1 MDPQGMD
8 PPGMDPQGSEQGSET
23 GPRRSAQPR
32 ILAVAVQKGGT
43 GKTTLAASLAV
54 AAAQAGERVTALD
67 LDPQGS
73 LVGWGALRD
82 SDAVAVDRIQPWEIA
97 QLPEILDILAQQGTT
112 LVVLDTAGSA
122 AGLAPALKG
131 ADFVLMPVRPS
142 RLDIVA
148 ARPTLQSLMAL
159 GLRGRFALVLNQC
172 PPPPSPR
179 TSAYAAQL
187 RALGVLAEPGII
199 HRVDHQDALATG
211 LGVTEYAPASPAAEE
226 IRALWAWI
234 DAKMRASDAQP

>member
-1 MDPQGMD
+1 
-8 PPGMDPQGSEQGSET
+8 MDPQGSEREPEAPARQEAR
-23 GPRRSAQPR
+23 PLR

-54 AAAQAGERVTALD
+54 AAAESGEHVTALD

-73 LVGWGALRD
+73 LAGWGTLRKD
-82 SDAVAVDRIQPWEIA
+82 GGVAVDRIQPWEIG
-97 QLPEILDILAQQGTT
+97 QLSEILGILAEQGTT
-112 LVVLDTAGSA
+112 LAVLDTAGSS
-122 AGLAPALKG
+122 AGLAPALRD

-148 ARPTLQSLMAL
+148 ARPTLQALVGL
-159 GLRGRFALVLNQC
+159 GLRDRLALVLNQC

-187 RALGVLAEPGII
+187 RTLGVLAEPGII

-211 LGVTEYAPASPAAEE
+211 LGVTEYAPGSQAAEE

-234 DAKMRASDAQP
+234 DGKMQAAAG

>member
-1 MDPQGMD
+1 
-8 PPGMDPQGSEQGSET
+8 MDPQGSEREPEAM
-23 GPRRSAQPR
+23 PRRLAGRLR

-54 AAAQAGERVTALD
+54 AAAEGGERVAALD

-73 LVGWGALRD
+73 LAGWGALRTA
-82 SDAVAVDRIQPWEIA
+82 SNLVVDRLQPWEIG
-97 QLPEILDILAQQGTT
+97 QLPDILGHLAAQGTT
-112 LVVLDTAGSA
+112 LAVLDTAGNA
-122 AGLAPALKG
+122 AGLAPTLKG

-148 ARPTLQSLMAL
+148 ARPTLQSLVGF
-159 GLRGRFALVLNQC
+159 GLRERLALVLNQC
-172 PPPPSPR
+172 PPSPSPR
-179 TSAYAAQL
+179 ANAYAVQL
-187 RALGVLAEPGII
+187 RTLGVLAEPGII

-211 LGVTEYAPASPAAEE
+211 CGVTEYAPHSPAADE

-234 DAKMRASDAQP
+234 DAKMRVSRAQP

>member
-1 MDPQGMD
+1 MV
-8 PPGMDPQGSEQGSET
+8 PGGSGGAGSA
-23 GPRRSAQPR
+23 GAGQAARPLR

-43 GKTTLAASLAV
+43 GKTTLAASLAI
-54 AAAQAGERVTALD
+54 AAAEAGEQVAALD

-73 LVGWGALRD
+73 LAGWGALRK
-82 SDAVAVDRIQPWEIA
+82 SETVAVDRVQPWEMG
-97 QLPEILDILAQQGTT
+97 QLSEILGLLAEQGTT
-112 LVVLDTAGSA
+112 LAVLDTAGSA
-122 AGLAPALKG
+122 SGLAPALKD

-148 ARPTLQSLMAL
+148 ARPTLQALVGL
-159 GLRGRFALVLNQC
+159 GLRERLALVLNQC

-211 LGVTEYAPASPAAEE
+211 LGVTEYAPGSPAAEE
-226 IRALWAWI
+226 VRALWAWT
-234 DAKMRASDAQP
+234 DAKMRAAPAR

>member
-1 MDPQGMD
+1 MDPE
-8 PPGMDPQGSEQGSET
+8 GSEPAPDTAPRPGAGSL
-23 GPRRSAQPR
+23 RV
-32 ILAVAVQKGGT
+32 LALAVQKGGT

-54 AAAQAGERVTALD
+54 AAAEAGEQVTALD

-73 LVGWGALRD
+73 LAGWGALRKSD
-82 SDAVAVDRIQPWEIA
+82 RGSDRESDAVAVDRIQPWEMG
-97 QLPEILDILAQQGTT
+97 QLSEILGILAEQGTT
-112 LVVLDTAGSA
+112 LAVLDTAGSA
-122 AGLAPALKG
+122 SGLAPALKD

-148 ARPTLQSLMAL
+148 ARPTLQALVGL
-159 GLRGRFALVLNQC
+159 GLRERLALVLNQC

-211 LGVTEYAPASPAAEE
+211 LGVTEYAPVSPAADEV
-226 IRALWAWI
+226 RALWTWI
-234 DAKMRASDAQP
+234 DGKMRSASAR

>member
-1 MDPQGMD
+1 MDPE
-8 PPGMDPQGSEQGSET
+8 GSEPAPET
-23 GPRRSAQPR
+23 ALRPAAGPLRV
-32 ILAVAVQKGGT
+32 LALAVQKGGT

-54 AAAQAGERVTALD
+54 AAAEAGEQVTALD
-67 LDPQGS
+67 LDPQSS
-73 LVGWGALRD
+73 LAGWGALRKAD
-82 SDAVAVDRIQPWEIA
+82 GRSDRARDAVAVDRVQPWEMG
-97 QLPEILDILAQQGTT
+97 QLSEILGILAEQGTT
-112 LVVLDTAGSA
+112 LAVLDTAGSA
-122 AGLAPALKG
+122 SGLAPALKD

-148 ARPTLQSLMAL
+148 ARPTLQALVGL
-159 GLRGRFALVLNQC
+159 GLRERLALVLNQC

-211 LGVTEYAPASPAAEE
+211 LGVTEFAPGSQAAEE
-226 IRALWAWI
+226 VRALWAWV
-234 DAKMRASDAQP
+234 DGKMRAAPAR

>member
-1 MDPQGMD
+1 
-8 PPGMDPQGSEQGSET
+8 MDPQGSGHEPEVA
-23 GPRRSAQPR
+23 PRRSAQPLR

-54 AAAQAGERVTALD
+54 AAVEAGERVTALD

-73 LVGWGALRD
+73 LAGWGALRTG
-82 SDAVAVDRIQPWEIA
+82 DAVAVDRVQPWEVG
-97 QLPEILDILAQQGTT
+97 QLAEILDILAQEGVT
-112 LVVLDTAGSA
+112 LVVLDTAGSST
-122 AGLAPALKG
+122 GLAAALKD

-148 ARPTLQSLMAL
+148 ARPTLQTLVGL
-159 GLRGRFALVLNQC
+159 GLRDRFALVLNQC

-179 TSAYAAQL
+179 TSTYAAQL

-199 HRVDHQDALATG
+199 HRVDHQDALAMG

-226 IRALWAWI
+226 VRALWAWI
-234 DAKMRASDAQP
+234 DAKMRASDPA

>member
-1 MDPQGMD
+1 MDPE
-8 PPGMDPQGSEQGSET
+8 GS
-23 GPRRSAQPR
+23 GPAPDTAPRSAAGPLR
-32 ILAVAVQKGGT
+32 VLALAVQKGGT

-54 AAAQAGERVTALD
+54 AAAEAGEQVTALD
-67 LDPQGS
+67 LDPQSS
-73 LVGWGALRD
+73 LAGWGALRKAD
-82 SDAVAVDRIQPWEIA
+82 GRTDRARDAVAVDRVQPWEMG
-97 QLPEILDILAQQGTT
+97 QLSEILGILAEQGTT
-112 LVVLDTAGSA
+112 LAVLDTAGSA
-122 AGLAPALKG
+122 SGLAPALKD

-148 ARPTLQSLMAL
+148 ARPTLQALVGL
-159 GLRGRFALVLNQC
+159 GLRERLALVLNQC

-211 LGVTEYAPASPAAEE
+211 LGVTEFAPGSQAAEE
-226 IRALWAWI
+226 VRALWAWV
-234 DAKMRASDAQP
+234 DGKMRAAPAR

>member
-1 MDPQGMD
+1 MDPE
-8 PPGMDPQGSEQGSET
+8 GSEREPDSVPEQAGR
-23 GPRRSAQPR
+23 PLR

-43 GKTTLAASLAV
+43 GKTTLAASLAI
-54 AAAQAGERVTALD
+54 AAAEAGEHVTALD

-73 LVGWGALRD
+73 LAGWGALRRDD
-82 SDAVAVDRIQPWEIA
+82 SVAVDRVQPWEMG
-97 QLPEILDILAQQGTT
+97 QLPEILGILAEQGTT
-112 LVVLDTAGSA
+112 LAVLDTAGSS
-122 AGLAPALKG
+122 AGLAPALKD

-148 ARPTLQSLMAL
+148 ARPTLQALVGL
-159 GLRGRFALVLNQC
+159 GLRERLAMVLNQC

-179 TSAYAAQL
+179 TGAYAAQL

-211 LGVTEYAPASPAAEE
+211 LGVTEFAPGSPAAEE
-226 IRALWAWI
+226 VRALWAWI
-234 DAKMRASDAQP
+234 DGKMRAAPAR

>member
-1 MDPQGMD
+1 MDPEGSG
-8 PPGMDPQGSEQGSET
+8 PGSDTVPRPG
-23 GPRRSAQPR
+23 GPLRV
-32 ILAVAVQKGGT
+32 LAMAVQKGGT
-43 GKTTLAASLAV
+43 GKTTLAASLA
-54 AAAQAGERVTALD
+54 AAAAEAGERVTALD

-73 LVGWGALRD
+73 LAGWGALRR
-82 SDAVAVDRIQPWEIA
+82 SDAVAVDRIQPWEIG
-97 QLPEILDILAQQGTT
+97 QLSEILDILAGQGTT
-112 LVVLDTAGSA
+112 LAVLDTAGSST
-122 AGLAPALKG
+122 GLAPALKG

-148 ARPTLQSLMAL
+148 ARPTLQALVGL
-159 GLRGRFALVLNQC
+159 GLRARLALVLNQC

-211 LGVTEYAPASPAAEE
+211 LGVTEFAPASQAADE

-234 DAKMRASDAQP
+234 DAKMRAPAAR

>member
-1 MDPQGMD
+1 MDPE
-8 PPGMDPQGSEQGSET
+8 GSEPAPET
-23 GPRRSAQPR
+23 APRPAAGPLRV
-32 ILAVAVQKGGT
+32 LALAVQKGGT

-54 AAAQAGERVTALD
+54 AAAEAGEQVTALD
-67 LDPQGS
+67 LDPQSS
-73 LVGWGALRD
+73 LAGWGALRKAD
-82 SDAVAVDRIQPWEIA
+82 GRSDRARDAVAVDRVQPWEMG
-97 QLPEILDILAQQGTT
+97 QLSEILGILAEQGTT
-112 LVVLDTAGSA
+112 LAVLDTAGSA
-122 AGLAPALKG
+122 SGLAPALKD

-148 ARPTLQSLMAL
+148 ARPTLQALVGL
-159 GLRGRFALVLNQC
+159 GLRERLALVLNQC

-211 LGVTEYAPASPAAEE
+211 LGVTEFAPGSQAAEE
-226 IRALWAWI
+226 VRALWAWV
-234 DAKMRASDAQP
+234 DGKMRGAPAR